1 MKSFLN
7 KFKEVYI
14 LGIGG
19 SGMSSIAKFL
29 HQSGVETKGYDQR
42 ASYVT
47 DLLNNDGLCI
57 EVDIS
62 EKNFDQNT
70 LYIVS
75 SAVKIKDT
83 FLKNYIDSPNVLT
96 RPEFLNEIT
105 KHFNVI
111 GITGTH
117 GKTSSTALLAHIY
130 NFNNIPASYIFGGIT
145 SFGGVGGS
153 FAGYEHPLILE
164 TDEAFN
170 TFENLDIDTLLVTNI
185 DHDHIDH
192 YGTFENLV
200 NAFKKVISN
209 VKNSAV
215 LNIDDKNLK
224 MIFNKSYISYSKERV
239 SDFQMIGGNEIV
251 TDDKI
256 YKINSKLIG
265 EHFISNITG
274 VIALAKLNGISI
286 EDSLSAIEHFD
297 GVKRRSEFIG
307 EFNGIKV
314 YDDYAHHPTEILST
328 INSFKKFSDGRLITI
343 FQPHRYTRTENNFTK
358 LKESLEVS
366 DITIVTDIYSAGEK
380 PIPGV
385 NSSKFSSDKIKYL
398 KSPRMVPHY
407 LKDIIK
413 KGDLILTLGA
423 GDITLLGPQV
433 LKYFNEKN

>member
-75 SAVKIKDT
+75 SAIKINDT

-200 NAFKKVISN
+200 NAFKSVISN

-239 SDFQMIGGNEIV
+239 SDFQMIGGNEIIA
-251 TDDKI
+251 DDKI

>member
-42 ASYVT
+42 ASYIT

-62 EKNFDQNT
+62 KKNFDQNT

-75 SAVKIKDT
+75 SAIKINDT

-200 NAFKKVISN
+200 NAFKSVISN

-239 SDFQMIGGNEIV
+239 SDFQIIGGNEIV
-251 TDDKI
+251 ADDKI
-256 YKINSKLIG
+256 YKIKSKLIG

-274 VIALAKLNGISI
+274 VIALAKLNEISI

>member
-62 EKNFDQNT
+62 EKKFDQNT

-75 SAVKIKDT
+75 SAVKINDT

-200 NAFKKVISN
+200 NAFKSVISN

-274 VIALAKLNGISI
+274 VVALAKLNGISI

>member
-62 EKNFDQNT
+62 KKNFDQNT

-75 SAVKIKDT
+75 SAIKINDT

-200 NAFKKVISN
+200 NAFKSVISN

-251 TDDKI
+251 ADDKI
-256 YKINSKLIG
+256 YKIKSKLIG

>member
-75 SAVKIKDT
+75 SAININNT
-83 FLKNYIDSPNVLT
+83 FLKNFIDSPNVLT

-200 NAFKKVISN
+200 NAFKSVISN

>member
-1 MKSFLN
+1 MKSFLS

-42 ASYVT
+42 ASYIT

-62 EKNFDQNT
+62 KKNFDQNT

-75 SAVKIKDT
+75 SAIKINDT

-200 NAFKKVISN
+200 NAFKSVISN

-239 SDFQMIGGNEIV
+239 SDFQIIGGNEIV
-251 TDDKI
+251 ADDKI
-256 YKINSKLIG
+256 YKIKSKLIG

-274 VIALAKLNGISI
+274 VIALAKLNRISI

>member
-75 SAVKIKDT
+75 SAIKINDT

-200 NAFKKVISN
+200 NAFKSVISN

-251 TDDKI
+251 ADDKI

>member
-75 SAVKIKDT
+75 SAIKINDT

-200 NAFKKVISN
+200 NAFKSVISN